1 MAKRG
6 FSQQTKVVAAWNRI
20 VDWIYSWKCGRY
32 WLVLRERPWSFS
44 FQLKTVV
51 SVPKLYLKFLWVVF
65 FTREPD
71 CYFLITALR
80 FSGITLNANCPVC
93 LPAASCQALIPSWA
107 PSEVAE
113 PLTDALRYRRK
124 ADCLRHTNGC
134 SFTEELGNTTKKEK
148 KIKLNFKSMKF

>member
-107 PSEVAE
+107 PSRSLSPWQTPFATGGKRTVTGTQMAAASQKNWAI
-113 PLTDALRYRRK
+113 L
-124 ADCLRHTNGC
+124 
-134 SFTEELGNTTKKEK
+134 KKKK